1 MGQVIPFPLGELY
14 MKLRDRKRLQRLMI
28 VQGVSA
34 RALAREAGWKSH
46 SYMNRLLSGEVETLA
61 PEPALRIAH
70 HLGVGVEDLF
80 LTKVERPAHQSGT
93 HERGSSR
100 FVVNDPAVAGIHAT
114 VLAALVSRIRVR

>member
-46 SYMNRLLSGEVETLA
+46 SYMNRLLNGEVETLA

-80 LTKVERPAHQSGT
+80 LTKVERSAHQSGT
-93 HERGSSR
+93 HER
-100 FVVNDPAVAGIHAT
+100 T
-114 VLAALVSRIRVR
+114 AA